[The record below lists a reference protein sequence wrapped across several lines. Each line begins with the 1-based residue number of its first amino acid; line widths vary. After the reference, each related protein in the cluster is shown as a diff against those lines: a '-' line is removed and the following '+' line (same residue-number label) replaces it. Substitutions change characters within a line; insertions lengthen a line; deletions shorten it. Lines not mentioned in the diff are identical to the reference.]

1 MTTSPSSLEFHK
13 DFHDD
18 VLDVFVIGTVF
29 TNEDN
34 NDDIEHLK
42 PTLESAEL
50 NSIYDF
56 EKKIKVKGIQ
66 INVLRWAPKT
76 KKSNPQ
82 KVPYIS
88 VKETF

>member
-1 MTTSPSSLEFHK
+1 M
-13 DFHDD
+13 
-18 VLDVFVIGTVF
+18 IGTVF

-66 INVLRWAPKT
+66 INVLR
-76 KKSNPQ
+76 
-82 KVPYIS
+82 
-88 VKETF
+88 

>member
-1 MTTSPSSLEFHK
+1 MTTSSSSLEFHK
-13 DFHDD
+13 GFHDD

-34 NDDIEHLK
+34 NADIEHLK
-42 PTLESAEL
+42 S
-50 NSIYDF
+50 
-56 EKKIKVKGIQ
+56 K
-66 INVLRWAPKT
+66 
-76 KKSNPQ
+76 